1 MDAPDGGGCGRVAGG
16 AGQRFAGRH
25 ELLLLLQCHHLLGD
39 CAESL
44 ASGGSCCRDT
54 PPVPPQPAQPRS
66 PSNPANGPHHPTHPW
81 VLCHSG
87 CNSQPTQPRSPS
99 HGPRPTRSPVPIL
112 PLALAP
118 IPPPA
123 HNPPLQPG
131 YAGPAGAAKRP
142 GTPTLIEDPV
152 NVEAV
157 RGTGLVVE
165 APLHVPAERLSPGV
179 LDHPGVGGAD
189 LVWGGNRGVRRGSS
203 RPHPCGAGPTP
214 PAHPGCPPAP
224 GPPHWCPGSR

>member
-1 MDAPDGGGCGRVAGG
+1 MQDAM
-16 AGQRFAGRH
+16 
-25 ELLLLLQCHHLLGD
+25 
-39 CAESL
+39 
-44 ASGGSCCRDT
+44 SCCCFFSATTFWATAPRVSRQVGHAAET
-54 PPVPPQPAQPRS
+54 PPPFPP
-66 PSNPANGPHHPTHPW
+66 N
-81 VLCHSG
+81 L
-87 CNSQPTQPRSPS
+87 PS
-99 HGPRPTRSPVPIL
+99 HGPHPTLPMVPIIPPIHGSCATLAAIPNLPNHDRHPTVPVLPGHRSPSCHWHWP
-112 PLALAP
+112 PSHHQHT
-118 IPPPA
+118 IPPL
-123 HNPPLQPG
+123 HPG
-131 YAGPAGAAKRP
+131 YAGPAGAAERP

-189 LVWGGNRGVRRGSS
+189 LVWGGSRGVRRGSS